1 MACSPVGLISV
12 MDRALSPVMAKVK
25 VQFLVKPE
33 FFSGSFS
40 TASVVYLTARII
52 STFTSILYHFWF
64 MMEYPDVDNTST
76 SFAEKKRV
84 WELHKDI
91 PMVCWKANMVLA
103 WLEVECQMSVYSQM
117 CYENIKSGK
126 VLLELSDSELEAGL
140 GIMNTMHRRKLRLAI
155 EEYRDPAAR
164 YITSYTL
171 EPPLK
176 QPPKMNDLAVAFG
189 RRSLMR
195 IINTSTFR

>member
-1 MACSPVGLISV
+1 M
-12 MDRALSPVMAKVK
+12 
-25 VQFLVKPE
+25 
-33 FFSGSFS
+33 
-40 TASVVYLTARII
+40 
-52 STFTSILYHFWF
+52 
-64 MMEYPDVDNTST
+64 
-76 SFAEKKRV
+76 
-84 WELHKDI
+84 HKDI

-164 YITSYTL
+164 YITSYPL

-176 QPPKMNDLAVAFG
+176 QPPKMHRFSSRLQEQVAYE
-189 RRSLMR
+189 
-195 IINTSTFR
+195 NH

>member
-1 MACSPVGLISV
+1 
-12 MDRALSPVMAKVK
+12 
-25 VQFLVKPE
+25 
-33 FFSGSFS
+33 
-40 TASVVYLTARII
+40 
-52 STFTSILYHFWF
+52 

-76 SFAEKKRV
+76 SFTEKKQV

-164 YITSYTL
+164 YITSYTF

-195 IINTSTFR
+195 IINSSTFR

>member
-1 MACSPVGLISV
+1 M
-12 MDRALSPVMAKVK
+12 
-25 VQFLVKPE
+25 
-33 FFSGSFS
+33 
-40 TASVVYLTARII
+40 TARII
-52 STFTSILYHFWF
+52 STFTSINLYHFWF

-176 QPPKMNDLAVAFG
+176 QPPKMHRFSGRLQEQVAYE
-189 RRSLMR
+189 
-195 IINTSTFR
+195 NH